1 MSQMDKAKEVEELL
15 KENEELKNTIKT
27 LIDISDNEFDML
39 RDGIEEAL
47 KLLYIDPILRIRQGI
62 DKQKIIDTVKDNIKP
77 LETPS
82 ETQENTDSCDVETND
97 DIEETDSLSCMQMSF
112 DDIQIDSSK
121 NNSNCNESNCEE
133 SKTDEKPKQ
142 LNEIEPEA
150 LNKEFNAD
158 ELELETFSILDENL
172 QISDDAVA
180 GGGKKPLK
188 PVILQEPKFITD
200 KKKTL
205 TLEQVFKT
213 VHSARNVKNIKKFLS
228 QVSYSELFTSPDL
241 EQKAQRYRYFI
252 IYTIQYEHKVQNE
265 SHVLATNLAYNC
277 MDRLAFHLNHSKL
290 EAILREK
297 FKNNKNCK
305 NKLVRES
312 IEFLLN
318 NSEEIRE
325 NFLNYSKYIENMQI
339 TKDWANKSFE
349 SMIPNIEAYRDIKKV
364 KGLIK

>member
-1 MSQMDKAKEVEELL
+1 MSQIDKTKEVEKLL

-77 LETPS
+77 LET
-82 ETQENTDSCDVETND
+82 QESTDRCDVETNES
-97 DIEETDSLSCMQMSF
+97 IGEADSLSCMQMSF

-121 NNSNCNESNCEE
+121 NNSNCNESNYEE
-133 SKTDEKPKQ
+133 SKTDEKPKE
-142 LNEIEPEA
+142 LNDIEPEA
-150 LNKEFNAD
+150 LDKQFNAD

-180 GGGKKPLK
+180 GGGKKSLK

-252 IYTIQYEHKVQNE
+252 IYMIQHEHRVQNE

-277 MDRLAFHLNHSKL
+277 MDKLAFHLNHSKL
-290 EAILREK
+290 EAILKEK

-318 NSEEIRE
+318 KSEEIRE
-325 NFLNYSKYIENMQI
+325 NFLNYSKYIDNMQI
-339 TKDWANKSFE
+339 TKDWANKLFE
-349 SMIPNIEAYRDIKKV
+349 SMLPNIEAYRDIKKV

>member
-1 MSQMDKAKEVEELL
+1 MSQIDKAKEVEELL

-77 LETPS
+77 LET
-82 ETQENTDSCDVETND
+82 QENTDSCDDKANENVG
-97 DIEETDSLSCMQMSF
+97 ETDSLSCVQMSF
-112 DDIQIDSSK
+112 DDIQIDSSR
-121 NNSNCNESNCEE
+121 NNSNCNESNYEE
-133 SKTDEKPKQ
+133 SKTDKKPKE
-142 LNEIEPEA
+142 LNDIEPET
-150 LNKEFNAD
+150 LDKGFNAD
-158 ELELETFSILDENL
+158 ELELETFSILGENL

-180 GGGKKPLK
+180 GGGRKPLK

-213 VHSARNVKNIKKFLS
+213 VHSARNVKNIKKFLG
-228 QVSYSELFTSPDL
+228 QASYSELFTSPDL

-252 IYTIQYEHKVQNE
+252 IYMIQHEHKVQNA

-277 MDRLAFHLNHSKL
+277 MDKLAFHLNHSKL
-290 EAILREK
+290 EAILKEK

-325 NFLNYSKYIENMQI
+325 NFLNYSKYIDNMQI
-339 TKDWANKSFE
+339 TKDLANKSFE
-349 SMIPNIEAYRDIKKV
+349 SMIPNIEAYRDMKKV
-364 KGLIK
+364 KSLIK

>member
-1 MSQMDKAKEVEELL
+1 MSQIDKAKEVEELL

-62 DKQKIIDTVKDNIKP
+62 DKQKIIDAVKDNIKP
-77 LETPS
+77 LETQAS
-82 ETQENTDSCDVETND
+82 TDSCDVETNE
-97 DIEETDSLSCMQMSF
+97 DIGETDSLSCTQMSF

-121 NNSNCNESNCEE
+121 DNSNCNESNCAE
-133 SKTDEKPKQ
+133 SKTDDKPKQ
-142 LNEIEPEA
+142 LNRIEPETS
-150 LNKEFNAD
+150 NKEFDAD
-158 ELELETFSILDENL
+158 ELELETFSILDKNL

-188 PVILQEPKFITD
+188 PAILQEPKFITD

-228 QVSYSELFTSPDL
+228 QVAYSELFTSPDL

-252 IYTIQYEHKVQNE
+252 IYMIQYEHKVQNE
-265 SHVLATNLAYNC
+265 SHILATNLAYNC

-290 EAILREK
+290 EAILKEK

-325 NFLNYSKYIENMQI
+325 NFLNYSKYIDNMQI

-349 SMIPNIEAYRDIKKV
+349 SIIPDIEAYRNTKKV
-364 KGLIK
+364 KSLIK

>member
-1 MSQMDKAKEVEELL
+1 MSQIDKAKEVERLL

-77 LETPS
+77 LET
-82 ETQENTDSCDVETND
+82 QENTDSCDVETNE
-97 DIEETDSLSCMQMSF
+97 DIGETDSLSCMQMSF

-133 SKTDEKPKQ
+133 SKTDEKPKE
-142 LNEIEPEA
+142 LNEIEPKT
-150 LNKEFNAD
+150 LDKQFNAD

-205 TLEQVFKT
+205 TLEQVFKA

-265 SHVLATNLAYNC
+265 SHILATNLAYNC

-290 EAILREK
+290 EAILKEK

-325 NFLNYSKYIENMQI
+325 NFLNYSKYIDNMQI

-349 SMIPNIEAYRDIKKV
+349 SIVPNIEDYRDIKKV
-364 KGLIK
+364 KSLIK

>member
-1 MSQMDKAKEVEELL
+1 MSQIDKDKEVEKLL

-62 DKQKIIDTVKDNIKP
+62 DRQKIIDTVKDNIKP
-77 LETPS
+77 LEI
-82 ETQENTDSCDVETND
+82 QENTDSYDVETNE
-97 DIEETDSLSCMQMSF
+97 DIGETDSLSCMQMSF
-112 DDIQIDSSK
+112 DDILIDSSK
-121 NNSNCNESNCEE
+121 DNSNCNESNCGE
-133 SKTDEKPKQ
+133 SKTDEKPEE
-142 LNEIEPEA
+142 LNDTEA
-150 LNKEFNAD
+150 EAWDKDFNID
-158 ELELETFSILDENL
+158 ELELETFSFLDENL
-172 QISDDAVA
+172 QTSDDAVA
-180 GGGKKPLK
+180 GGDKKPLK
-188 PVILQEPKFITD
+188 PAVLQEPKFNTD

-213 VHSARNVKNIKKFLS
+213 VHSARNIKNIKKFLS
-228 QVSYSELFTSPDL
+228 QVSYQELFTSPDL

-252 IYTIQYEHKVQNE
+252 IYMIQYKHKVQNE

-290 EAILREK
+290 EAILKEK
-297 FKNNKNCK
+297 FENNKNCK
-305 NKLVRES
+305 NELVRES

-325 NFLNYSKYIENMQI
+325 NFLNYSKFIDNMQI
-339 TKDWANKSFE
+339 TKDWANKLFE
-349 SMIPNIEAYRDIKKV
+349 SMVPNIEAYEDITKV
-364 KGLIK
+364 KSLIK

>member
-1 MSQMDKAKEVEELL
+1 MSQTDKTKEVEKLL

-77 LETPS
+77 LET
-82 ETQENTDSCDVETND
+82 QENTDSYDDKANETVG
-97 DIEETDSLSCMQMSF
+97 ETDSLSCVQMSF

-121 NNSNCNESNCEE
+121 NNSNYNESNYKE
-133 SKTDEKPKQ
+133 SKTDKKPKE
-142 LNEIEPEA
+142 LTDIEPET
-150 LNKEFNAD
+150 LDKRFNAD

-188 PVILQEPKFITD
+188 PAILQEPKFITD

-213 VHSARNVKNIKKFLS
+213 VHSARNVKNIKKFLG
-228 QVSYSELFTSPDL
+228 QVSYSELFISPDL

-252 IYTIQYEHKVQNE
+252 IYMIQHEHKVQNE

-277 MDRLAFHLNHSKL
+277 MDKLAFHLNHSKL
-290 EAILREK
+290 EAILKEK

-325 NFLNYSKYIENMQI
+325 NFLNYSKYIDNMQI

-349 SMIPNIEAYRDIKKV
+349 SIIPNIEAYRNMKKV
-364 KGLIK
+364 KSLIK

>member
-1 MSQMDKAKEVEELL
+1 MSQTDKTKEVEKLL

-62 DKQKIIDTVKDNIKP
+62 DKQKIIDAVKDNIKP
-77 LETPS
+77 LK
-82 ETQENTDSCDVETND
+82 TQENTDSCDVETND

-112 DDIQIDSSK
+112 DDIQTDLSK
-121 NNSNCNESNCEE
+121 NNSNCNESNYEE
-133 SKTDEKPKQ
+133 SKTDKKPKE
-142 LNEIEPEA
+142 LNGIEPETS
-150 LNKEFNAD
+150 NKEFNAD
-158 ELELETFSILDENL
+158 ELELETFSILNENL

-252 IYTIQYEHKVQNE
+252 IYMIQNKHKVQDE
-265 SHVLATNLAYNC
+265 SHILATNLAYNC
-277 MDRLAFHLNHSKL
+277 MDKLAFHLNHSKL
-290 EAILREK
+290 EAILKEK

-305 NKLVRES
+305 NKLVQES

-318 NSEEIRE
+318 NSEEIRD
-325 NFLNYSKYIENMQI
+325 NFLNYSKYIDNMQI

-349 SMIPNIEAYRDIKKV
+349 SMIPNIEAYRDMKKV
-364 KGLIK
+364 KSLIK

>member
-1 MSQMDKAKEVEELL
+1 MSQIDKTKEVERLL

-77 LETPS
+77 LET
-82 ETQENTDSCDVETND
+82 QENTDSYDDKTNKDVG
-97 DIEETDSLSCMQMSF
+97 ETDSLDYTQVSF

-133 SKTDEKPKQ
+133 SKTDKKPKE
-142 LNEIEPEA
+142 LNNIESET
-150 LNKEFNAD
+150 LDKGFNAD
-158 ELELETFSILDENL
+158 ELELETFSISDGNL

-252 IYTIQYEHKVQNE
+252 IYMIQNEHKVQNE

-277 MDRLAFHLNHSKL
+277 MDKLAFHLNHSKL
-290 EAILREK
+290 EAILKEK

-325 NFLNYSKYIENMQI
+325 NFLNYSKYIDNMQI

-349 SMIPNIEAYRDIKKV
+349 SIVPNIEAYRDMKKV
-364 KGLIK
+364 KSLIK

>member
-1 MSQMDKAKEVEELL
+1 MSQIDKTKEVEKLL

-62 DKQKIIDTVKDNIKP
+62 DKQKIVDTVKDNIKP
-77 LETPS
+77 LETQAS
-82 ETQENTDSCDVETND
+82 TDNCDVETN
-97 DIEETDSLSCMQMSF
+97 ESVGETNSLSCVQMSF

-121 NNSNCNESNCEE
+121 NNSNCNESNYEE

-142 LNEIEPEA
+142 LNNIEPET
-150 LNKEFNAD
+150 LDKGFNAD
-158 ELELETFSILDENL
+158 ELELETFSVLDENL

-213 VHSARNVKNIKKFLS
+213 VHSARNVKNIKKFLG
-228 QVSYSELFTSPDL
+228 QGSYSELFTSPDL

-252 IYTIQYEHKVQNE
+252 IYMIQHEHRVQNE

-277 MDRLAFHLNHSKL
+277 MDKLAFHLNHSKL
-290 EAILREK
+290 EAILKEK

-325 NFLNYSKYIENMQI
+325 NFLNYSKYIDNMQI

-349 SMIPNIEAYRDIKKV
+349 SIVPNIEAYRDMKKV
-364 KGLIK
+364 KSLIK

>member
-1 MSQMDKAKEVEELL
+1 MSQIDQTKEVERLL

-47 KLLYIDPILRIRQGI
+47 KLLYVDPILRIRQGI
-62 DKQKIIDTVKDNIKP
+62 DRQKIIDTVKDNIKP
-77 LETPS
+77 LET
-82 ETQENTDSCDVETND
+82 QESTDNCDVETNEN
-97 DIEETDSLSCMQMSF
+97 IGETDSLSCMQMSF
-112 DDIQIDSSK
+112 DDIQIDSNKDS
-121 NNSNCNESNCEE
+121 SNCDESNCEE
-133 SKTDEKPKQ
+133 SKTNEKPEE
-142 LNEIEPEA
+142 LNDTEA
-150 LNKEFNAD
+150 EAWDKDFNID
-158 ELELETFSILDENL
+158 ELELETFSFLDENL

-188 PVILQEPKFITD
+188 PAVLQEPKFNTD

-213 VHSARNVKNIKKFLS
+213 VHSARNIKNIKKFLS

-252 IYTIQYEHKVQNE
+252 IYMIQYKHKVQNE

-290 EAILREK
+290 EAILKEK
-297 FKNNKNCK
+297 FENNKNCK
-305 NKLVRES
+305 NELVRES

-325 NFLNYSKYIENMQI
+325 NFLNYSKFIDNMQI
-339 TKDWANKSFE
+339 TKDWANKLFE
-349 SMIPNIEAYRDIKKV
+349 SMVPNIEAYSDMKKV
-364 KGLIK
+364 KSLIK

>member
-1 MSQMDKAKEVEELL
+1 MSQIDKAKEVEKLL

-77 LETPS
+77 LET
-82 ETQENTDSCDVETND
+82 QENTDSCDVETNE
-97 DIEETDSLSCMQMSF
+97 DIGGTDSLSCMQMSF

-121 NNSNCNESNCEE
+121 NNSNCNESNYEE
-133 SKTDEKPKQ
+133 SKTDEKSKE
-142 LNEIEPEA
+142 LNGIEPETS
-150 LNKEFNAD
+150 NKEFNAD
-158 ELELETFSILDENL
+158 ELELETFSILGENL

-241 EQKAQRYRYFI
+241 DQKAQRYRYFI
-252 IYTIQYEHKVQNE
+252 IYMIQHEHKVQNE
-265 SHVLATNLAYNC
+265 SHILATNLAYNC

-290 EAILREK
+290 EAILKEK

-325 NFLNYSKYIENMQI
+325 NFLNYSKYIDNMQI
-339 TKDWANKSFE
+339 TKDQANKSFE

>member
-1 MSQMDKAKEVEELL
+1 MSQIDKTKEVERLL

-77 LETPS
+77 LET
-82 ETQENTDSCDVETND
+82 QENTDSYDDKTNEDVGETN
-97 DIEETDSLSCMQMSF
+97 SLDYTQVSF

-121 NNSNCNESNCEE
+121 NNSNCNESNYKE
-133 SKTDEKPKQ
+133 SKTDKKPKE
-142 LNEIEPEA
+142 LNDIEPET
-150 LNKEFNAD
+150 LDKGFNAG

-172 QISDDAVA
+172 QIYDDAVA

-188 PVILQEPKFITD
+188 PAILQEPKFIAD

-252 IYTIQYEHKVQNE
+252 IYMIQNEHKVQNE
-265 SHVLATNLAYNC
+265 YHVLATNLAYNC

-290 EAILREK
+290 EAILKEK

-325 NFLNYSKYIENMQI
+325 NFLNYSKYIDNMQI

-349 SMIPNIEAYRDIKKV
+349 SMIPNIEAYRDTKKV
-364 KGLIK
+364 KSLIK

>member
-1 MSQMDKAKEVEELL
+1 MSQIDKTKEVERLL

-77 LETPS
+77 LET
-82 ETQENTDSCDVETND
+82 QENTDSCDDKTDEN
-97 DIEETDSLSCMQMSF
+97 IGETDSLSCMQMSF

-121 NNSNCNESNCEE
+121 NNSNCDESNCEE

-142 LNEIEPEA
+142 LNKIEHQA
-150 LNKEFNAD
+150 LDKGFNAD
-158 ELELETFSILDENL
+158 ELELETFSILGENL

-188 PVILQEPKFITD
+188 PVILQEPKFIAD

-213 VHSARNVKNIKKFLS
+213 VHSARKVKNIKKFLS

-252 IYTIQYEHKVQNE
+252 IYMIQNEHKVQNE

-277 MDRLAFHLNHSKL
+277 MDKLAFHLSHSKL
-290 EAILREK
+290 EAILKEK

-312 IEFLLN
+312 IEFLIN
-318 NSEEIRE
+318 NSEEIRY
-325 NFLNYSKYIENMQI
+325 NFLNYSKYIDNMQI
-339 TKDWANKSFE
+339 TKDWANKLFE
-349 SMIPNIEAYRDIKKV
+349 SIVPNIEAYRDIKKV

>member
-1 MSQMDKAKEVEELL
+1 MSQIDKTKEVEKLL

-77 LETPS
+77 LET
-82 ETQENTDSCDVETND
+82 QENTDSCDVETNEN
-97 DIEETDSLSCMQMSF
+97 IGETDSLSCMQMSF

-121 NNSNCNESNCEE
+121 NNSNCNESNYKE

-142 LNEIEPEA
+142 LNEIEPDA
-150 LNKEFNAD
+150 LNKDFNAD

-252 IYTIQYEHKVQNE
+252 IYTIQNEHKVQNE

-290 EAILREK
+290 EAILKEK
-297 FKNNKNCK
+297 FKNNKHCK

-325 NFLNYSKYIENMQI
+325 NFLNYSKYIDNMQI
-339 TKDWANKSFE
+339 TKDQANKSFE
-349 SMIPNIEAYRDIKKV
+349 SIVPNIEDYRDMKKV
-364 KGLIK
+364 KSLIK

>member
-1 MSQMDKAKEVEELL
+1 MSQIDKTKEVERLL

-77 LETPS
+77 LET
-82 ETQENTDSCDVETND
+82 QENTDSYDDKTN
-97 DIEETDSLSCMQMSF
+97 ENVGETDSLSCMQMSF

-121 NNSNCNESNCEE
+121 DSSNCNESNCEE
-133 SKTDEKPKQ
+133 SKTDKKPKE
-142 LNEIEPEA
+142 LNDIEPEA
-150 LNKEFNAD
+150 LNKDFNAD
-158 ELELETFSILDENL
+158 ELELETFSILGENL

-252 IYTIQYEHKVQNE
+252 IYMIQNEHKVQNE

-277 MDRLAFHLNHSKL
+277 MDKLAFHLNHSKL
-290 EAILREK
+290 EAILKEK

-325 NFLNYSKYIENMQI
+325 NFLNYSKYIDNMQI
-339 TKDWANKSFE
+339 TKDWANKLFE
-349 SMIPNIEAYRDIKKV
+349 SIVPNIEAYRDIKKV

>member
-1 MSQMDKAKEVEELL
+1 MSQIDKAKEVEKLL

-77 LETPS
+77 LET
-82 ETQENTDSCDVETND
+82 QENTDSCDDKTDENA
-97 DIEETDSLSCMQMSF
+97 EETDSLSCMQMSF

-133 SKTDEKPKQ
+133 SKTDKKPKE
-142 LNEIEPEA
+142 LNGIEPETS
-150 LNKEFNAD
+150 NKEFNAD
-158 ELELETFSILDENL
+158 ELELETFSILGENL

-205 TLEQVFKT
+205 TLEQVFKA

-252 IYTIQYEHKVQNE
+252 IYKIQHEHKVQNE
-265 SHVLATNLAYNC
+265 SHILATNLAYNC
-277 MDRLAFHLNHSKL
+277 MDKLAFHLNHSKL
-290 EAILREK
+290 EAILKEK

-318 NSEEIRE
+318 NSEEIRD
-325 NFLNYSKYIENMQI
+325 NFLNYSKYIDNMQI
-339 TKDWANKSFE
+339 TKDRANKLFE
-349 SMIPNIEAYRDIKKV
+349 SIVPDIEAYRDTKKV

>member
-1 MSQMDKAKEVEELL
+1 MSQIDKTKEVEKLL

-62 DKQKIIDTVKDNIKP
+62 DKQKIIDAVKDNIKP
-77 LETPS
+77 LETQAS
-82 ETQENTDSCDVETND
+82 TDSCDDKANETVG
-97 DIEETDSLSCMQMSF
+97 ETDSLSCVQMSF

-121 NNSNCNESNCEE
+121 NNSNYNESNYKE
-133 SKTDEKPKQ
+133 SKTDKKPKE
-142 LNEIEPEA
+142 LTDIEPET
-150 LNKEFNAD
+150 LDKRFNAD

-172 QISDDAVA
+172 QLSDDAVA

-213 VHSARNVKNIKKFLS
+213 VHSARNVKNIKKFLG

-252 IYTIQYEHKVQNE
+252 IYMIQHEHRVQNE

-277 MDRLAFHLNHSKL
+277 MDKLAFHLNHSKL
-290 EAILREK
+290 EAILKEK

-325 NFLNYSKYIENMQI
+325 NFLNYSKYIDNMQI

-349 SMIPNIEAYRDIKKV
+349 SIVPNIEAYRDMKKV
-364 KGLIK
+364 KSLIK

>member
-1 MSQMDKAKEVEELL
+1 MSQIDKAKEVEELL
-15 KENEELKNTIKT
+15 RENEELKNTIKT

-62 DKQKIIDTVKDNIKP
+62 DKQKIIDTVKNNIKP
-77 LETPS
+77 L
-82 ETQENTDSCDVETND
+82 ETQENTDSCDVETNE
-97 DIEETDSLSCMQMSF
+97 DIGETDSLSCMQMSF
-112 DDIQIDSSK
+112 DDIQIDLSK
-121 NNSNCNESNCEE
+121 NNSNCDESNYEE

-142 LNEIEPEA
+142 LNEIEPKA
-150 LNKEFNAD
+150 LDKQFNAD

-200 KKKTL
+200 KKRTL

-252 IYTIQYEHKVQNE
+252 IYIIQNEHKVQNE

-290 EAILREK
+290 EAILKEK

-325 NFLNYSKYIENMQI
+325 NFLNYSKYIDNMQI

-349 SMIPNIEAYRDIKKV
+349 NIVPNIEAYRDMKKV
-364 KGLIK
+364 KSLIK

>member
-1 MSQMDKAKEVEELL
+1 MSQIDKAKEVEELL

-77 LETPS
+77 LET
-82 ETQENTDSCDVETND
+82 QENTDSCDDKTDENV
-97 DIEETDSLSCMQMSF
+97 EETDSLSCMQMSF

-133 SKTDEKPKQ
+133 SKTNEKPKE
-142 LNEIEPEA
+142 LNKIEHQA
-150 LNKEFNAD
+150 LGKEFNAD

-252 IYTIQYEHKVQNE
+252 IYKIQREHKVQNE
-265 SHVLATNLAYNC
+265 SHILATNLAYNC
-277 MDRLAFHLNHSKL
+277 MDKLAFHLNHSKL
-290 EAILREK
+290 EAILKEK

-318 NSEEIRE
+318 NSEEIRD
-325 NFLNYSKYIENMQI
+325 NFLNYSKYIDNMQI

-349 SMIPNIEAYRDIKKV
+349 SIVPNIEAYRDMKKV
-364 KGLIK
+364 KSLIK

>member
-1 MSQMDKAKEVEELL
+1 MSQIDKTKEVEELL

-62 DKQKIIDTVKDNIKP
+62 DKQKIIDTVKNNIKP
-77 LETPS
+77 LETPL
-82 ETQENTDSCDVETND
+82 ETQENTDSCDD
-97 DIEETDSLSCMQMSF
+97 KTDSLSCMQMSF

-121 NNSNCNESNCEE
+121 NNSNCNESNYEE

-142 LNEIEPEA
+142 PNEIEPDT

-205 TLEQVFKT
+205 TLEQVFKA

-252 IYTIQYEHKVQNE
+252 IYMIQNKHKVQNE
-265 SHVLATNLAYNC
+265 SHILATNLAYNC
-277 MDRLAFHLNHSKL
+277 MDKLAFHLNHSKL
-290 EAILREK
+290 EAILKEK

-325 NFLNYSKYIENMQI
+325 NFLNYSKYMDNMQI

-349 SMIPNIEAYRDIKKV
+349 SMIPNIEAYRDMKKV
-364 KGLIK
+364 KSLIK

>member
-1 MSQMDKAKEVEELL
+1 MSQTDKTKEVEKLL

-77 LETPS
+77 LET
-82 ETQENTDSCDVETND
+82 QESTDSCDVKTNG

-121 NNSNCNESNCEE
+121 NNSNCNESNYEE
-133 SKTDEKPKQ
+133 SKTDKKPKQ
-142 LNEIEPEA
+142 LNGIEPETS
-150 LNKEFNAD
+150 NKDFNAD

-188 PVILQEPKFITD
+188 PVRLQEPKFITD

-252 IYTIQYEHKVQNE
+252 IYKIYTEHKVQSE

-277 MDRLAFHLNHSKL
+277 MDKLAFHLNHSKL
-290 EAILREK
+290 EAILKEK

-318 NSEEIRE
+318 NSEEIRD
-325 NFLNYSKYIENMQI
+325 NFLNYSKYIDNMQI
-339 TKDWANKSFE
+339 TKDLANKLFE
-349 SMIPNIEAYRDIKKV
+349 SMVPDIEAYRDTKKV
-364 KGLIK
+364 KSLIK

>member
-1 MSQMDKAKEVEELL
+1 MSQIDKTKEVERLL

-77 LETPS
+77 LET
-82 ETQENTDSCDVETND
+82 QENTDSCDVETNE
-97 DIEETDSLSCMQMSF
+97 DIGETDSLSCIQMSL

-121 NNSNCNESNCEE
+121 NNSNCNESNYEE
-133 SKTDEKPKQ
+133 SKTDEKPKK
-142 LNEIEPEA
+142 LNEIEPKA
-150 LNKEFNAD
+150 SDKQFNAD

-265 SHVLATNLAYNC
+265 SHILATNLAYNC
-277 MDRLAFHLNHSKL
+277 MDKLAFRLSHSKL
-290 EAILREK
+290 EAILKEK

-325 NFLNYSKYIENMQI
+325 NFLNYSKYIDNMQI

-364 KGLIK
+364 KSLIK

>member
-1 MSQMDKAKEVEELL
+1 MSQIDKAKEVEELL

-62 DKQKIIDTVKDNIKP
+62 DKQKIIDAVKDNIKP
-77 LETPS
+77 LET
-82 ETQENTDSCDVETND
+82 QENTDSCDIETNEN
-97 DIEETDSLSCMQMSF
+97 IGETDSLSCIQMSF

-121 NNSNCNESNCEE
+121 DNSNCNESNYEE
-133 SKTDEKPKQ
+133 SKTDKKPKE
-142 LNEIEPEA
+142 LNDIEPETS
-150 LNKEFNAD
+150 NNEFNAD
-158 ELELETFSILDENL
+158 ELELETFSILNENL

-213 VHSARNVKNIKKFLS
+213 VHSARNVKNIKKFLG

-252 IYTIQYEHKVQNE
+252 IHMIQNEHKVQNK

-277 MDRLAFHLNHSKL
+277 MDKLAFHLNHSKL
-290 EAILREK
+290 EAILKEK

-325 NFLNYSKYIENMQI
+325 NFLNYSKYIDNMQI

-349 SMIPNIEAYRDIKKV
+349 SMIPNIEAYRDMKKV

>member
-1 MSQMDKAKEVEELL
+1 MSQIDKTKEVERLL

-77 LETPS
+77 LETPL
-82 ETQENTDSCDVETND
+82 ETQESTDSCDVETNESV
-97 DIEETDSLSCMQMSF
+97 EETDSLSCMQMSF

-121 NNSNCNESNCEE
+121 DNSSCNESNCKE
-133 SKTDEKPKQ
+133 SKTDEKPKE
-142 LNEIEPEA
+142 LNDIEPEA
-150 LNKEFNAD
+150 LNKGFNAD

-172 QISDDAVA
+172 QIYDDAVA

-188 PVILQEPKFITD
+188 PAILQEPKFITD

-252 IYTIQYEHKVQNE
+252 IYTIQYGHKVQNE
-265 SHVLATNLAYNC
+265 SHILATNLAYNC

-312 IEFLLN
+312 IELLLN

-325 NFLNYSKYIENMQI
+325 NFLNYSKYIDNMQI

-349 SMIPNIEAYRDIKKV
+349 SMIPNIEAYRDIKKI
-364 KGLIK
+364 KSLIK

>member
-1 MSQMDKAKEVEELL
+1 MSQIDKTKEVERLL

-62 DKQKIIDTVKDNIKP
+62 DKQKIIDTVKNNIKP
-77 LETPS
+77 LETQAS
-82 ETQENTDSCDVETND
+82 TDSCDVGTNED
-97 DIEETDSLSCMQMSF
+97 MGETDSLDYTQVSF

-121 NNSNCNESNCEE
+121 NNSNCNESNYEE
-133 SKTDEKPKQ
+133 SKTNEKPKQ
-142 LNEIEPEA
+142 LTDIEPEA
-150 LNKEFNAD
+150 LDKQFNAD

-290 EAILREK
+290 EAILKEK

-325 NFLNYSKYIENMQI
+325 NFLNYSKYIDNMQI
-339 TKDWANKSFE
+339 TKDWANKLFE
-349 SMIPNIEAYRDIKKV
+349 SMLPNIEAYRDMKKV